1 MKVYFINPPA
11 TIPISREGRCMI
23 RKSAWAF
30 TLPPISLAYCAAI
43 LREEGF
49 EVKIIDCIAEGI
61 NQLVLKE
68 KIKQYNP
75 DIIILNTAT
84 SSIVNDIKIADDIK
98 EINPLVKVGVIGIH
112 PSSLPDETFSL
123 SKGLDYIIR
132 GEPEFTIRDLALAL
146 DNNQPLSKVEGISYR
161 IGEKIFHNSSREL
174 IKDLDSLP
182 FPAWDLININ
192 NYKLPF
198 TNEPFLLIVPSRGCP
213 HQCIFC
219 NARIYYGDVIRLRSV
234 KKVIS
239 KIEWVKNNF
248 GVKNFHFWTES
259 FTLNRDF
266 ALEISKEILKRN
278 IQINWTCNS
287 RVDNVDL
294 ELLEF
299 MKKAGCWM
307 ISFGIESG
315 DQCILDNAKKGITL
329 EQSIDAVKLAKKAGL
344 EVSIQCIIGLP
355 GETKKTALKTIAF
368 AKSLNA
374 DYAQFYCA
382 VPFPGSDLYHLAK
395 EKNWLS
401 TKDWSK
407 FDQSQSVLNIDTLK
421 AVAIM
426 RLRRNAYF
434 NYYLSPKQFFRT
446 LKKIIT
452 SSDLKNLIPTIKNF
466 LNWI

>member
-132 GEPEFTIRDLALAL
+132 GEPEITTKELILAL
-146 DNNQPLSKVEGISYR
+146 DNNQSLSKVEGISYR

-182 FPAWDLININ
+182 FPAWDLIDIH
-192 NYKLPF
+192 NYKIPF
-198 TNEPFLLIVPSRGCP
+198 TNNPFLLILPARGCP
-213 HQCIFC
+213 YKCIFC
-219 NARIYYGDVIRLRSV
+219 NAKIYYGDQIKLRSPR
-234 KKVIS
+234 KVVDE
-239 KIEWVKNNF
+239 IEWAKNNF
-248 GVKNFHFWTES
+248 KVVDFHFWTES
-259 FTLNRDF
+259 LTLQKKFILGIID
-266 ALEISKEILKRN
+266 EILKRN
-278 IQINWTCNS
+278 LKIKWTCNS
-287 RVDNVDL
+287 RVDNIDL
-294 ELLEF
+294 ELLEK

-307 ISFGIESG
+307 IGFGIESG
-315 DQCILDNAKKGITL
+315 DQIILDNAKKGITL
-329 EQSIDAVKLAKKAGL
+329 EQSKNAVKLAQKAGL

-355 GETKKTALKTIAF
+355 GETNKTALKTISF

-382 VPFPGSDLYHLAK
+382 VPFPGSDLYQIAK
-395 EKNWLS
+395 EKRWLS
-401 TKDWSK
+401 TNEWFK
-407 FDQSQSVLNIDTLK
+407 FDQSQSVLNLENFK
-421 AVAIM
+421 AEEAM
-426 RLRRNAYF
+426 QLRRKAYF
-434 NYYLSPKQFFRT
+434 RYYINPKQIFRT
-446 LKKIIT
+446 LKKIKNVT
-452 SSDLKNLIPTIKNF
+452 ELKDFLYMIKHF
-466 LNWI
+466 LSWI